1 MTSASKLRLLSFN
14 PNSIGKNPKR
24 SQIIQAIKKK
34 NANIILFSDTRI
46 STDIEP
52 LVRSEWGG
60 KANFASFTSQA
71 RGVAIFFTKNL
82 PIEIIED
89 SIYNDKSG
97 NFTVLNIKFESYVI
111 TLGCIY
117 GPNEDRPDFFKNVV
131 FCQTE
136 ICQQSSDFT
145 ILGGDWN
152 ISLRQDLDTFGYN
165 SENNK
170 NAKKCLI
177 EYIESLNLIDI
188 FRELNP
194 GTKRYTWRQ
203 FGGSKRARLDF
214 FLISSHLAPY
224 VDKTDILPG
233 LNSDH
238 SIPLLD
244 IDFTRFNKGRGF
256 FKFNNSL
263 LKEKEYVELVHFSI
277 KAVIMQYAEDIYTKN
292 YLENATPEQ
301 LQSVVCT
308 INPQLLLECLLLEIR
323 GKTISY
329 CAWKKKSRNAAH
341 TLALQRLEMAEI
353 DSDREPDNVQLR
365 VELNT
370 AKQEVEEFISKEAEG
385 AQCRARVQWHIE
397 GEKPSKF
404 FCNLEKYN
412 ALQKYIPQLFVK
424 HTSGE
429 EILVNDQNNVE
440 QEIYNFYRKLY
451 KSQESLQNISTIED
465 FLGPGH
471 NVKYPKLTNSQANKL
486 EGELLIEEATK
497 YIKQCRADA
506 SPGSTGF
513 TGGFYKFFWRNVKH
527 FVVNSLNY
535 AYETGN
541 LSITQKLGVIIL
553 LPKPEKD
560 KRFLANWRP
569 ISLLNQVYKI
579 LSGAL
584 TERLKPALETII
596 HPDQKGFV
604 SGRFLGEVVRNT
616 YDVVEYA
623 KSRKRA
629 GLLLLIDFEKAFDS
643 ISHSFIIKCL
653 HFFGFGFSFI
663 KWINLLLNDVSSCI
677 NHCGNIS
684 DRFKVER
691 SCRQGDP
698 ISPYLFIICVE
709 ILAIKIRDEKNVK
722 GFKIGNFEQKLDFYA
737 DDLTAYLDGSET
749 SLENII
755 AILDRFQLISG
766 LKINLSKC
774 KAVWIGKNRFSDQK
788 ICRNLNLIWTN
799 RFRLLGID
807 FDSDLALMDNNF
819 QNKLHEIDK
828 LFRCWKYRQLSPL
841 GRITVIKSMALSK
854 LSHVAMVCPLADP
867 NILKELKTM
876 AYNFLWKNKPDRI
889 KRSEAELPIEKGG
902 LNMPDI
908 ETFWSSLKLTWSR
921 RLMLPDCLW
930 QKILKA
936 NLLYVNH
943 DMMDIWFGG
952 PMLLN
957 LVAEKIT
964 NQFWKEIIKTFAS
977 LLEDIHFSHPYFF
990 YNFNVFDNKFFSR
1003 NEIELKSSDFMSLWT
1018 KKICQVGDF
1027 FDCSQTPPI
1036 LLSLEQINMKYNL
1049 RLNFLNYH
1057 RLTNLI
1063 KKSS

>member
-1 MTSASKLRLLSFN
+1 MTEKENKNTSASKLRLLSFN

-24 SQIIQAIKKK
+24 AQIIQAIKKK
-34 NANIILFSDTRI
+34 NPNIILFSDTRI
-46 STDIEP
+46 SADIEP
-52 LVRSEWGG
+52 LVKSEWGG

-71 RGVAIFFTKNL
+71 RGVAIFFSKGL
-82 PIEIIED
+82 PIDIIED

-97 NFTVLNIKFESYVI
+97 NFTVLNIKFENHII
-111 TLGCIY
+111 TIGCIY
-117 GPNEDRPDFFKNVV
+117 GPNEDNPDFFKNVV
-131 FCQTE
+131 FQQTLKCQE
-136 ICQQSSDFT
+136 SSDFT

-152 ISLRQDLDTFGYN
+152 ISLCQELDTFGYN
-165 SENNK
+165 AENNK

-177 EYIESLNLIDI
+177 SHIENLGLIDI

-194 GTKRYTWRQ
+194 GSKRYTWRQ

-224 VDKTDILPG
+224 VEKTDILPG
-233 LNSDH
+233 LSSDH

-244 IDFTRFNKGRGF
+244 IDFSRFKRGRGF

-263 LKEKEYVELVHFSI
+263 LKDKEYVELVLYSI
-277 KAVIMQYAEDIYTKN
+277 KSVIIQYAEDIYTED

-301 LQSVVCT
+301 LQSIVCT

-329 CAWKKKSRNAAH
+329 CAWKKKSRNAAQ

-353 DSDREPDNVQLR
+353 MSDKEPDNDQLR
-365 VELNT
+365 VELDT
-370 AKQEVEEFISKEAEG
+370 AKQEVEEFNCREAEG
-385 AQCRARVQWHIE
+385 MQCRARVQWHVE
-397 GEKPSKF
+397 GEKPNKF

-412 ALQKYIPQLFVK
+412 ALQKYIPQLLVK
-424 HTSGE
+424 RDSGE
-429 EILVNDQNNVE
+429 EKIINDQNKVE
-440 QEIYNFYRKLY
+440 QEIYKFYRKLY
-451 KSQESLQNISTIED
+451 KSQESLQNITTIEE
-465 FLGPGH
+465 FLGPD
-471 NVKYPKLTNSQANKL
+471 NNINCPKLTTSQAQKL

-513 TGGFYKFFWRNVKH
+513 TGGFYKFFWRNLKY

-584 TERLKPALETII
+584 TERLKPALESII

-604 SGRFLGEVVRNT
+604 SDRFIGEVVRNT
-616 YDVVEYA
+616 YDVLEYA
-623 KSRKRA
+623 KSRNRA

-709 ILAIKIRDEKNVK
+709 ILAIKIK
-722 GFKIGNFEQKLDFYA
+722 A
-737 DDLTAYLDGSET
+737 DNSMRG
-749 SLENII
+749 LE
-755 AILDRFQLISG
+755 
-766 LKINLSKC
+766 
-774 KAVWIGKNRFSDQK
+774 
-788 ICRNLNLIWTN
+788 
-799 RFRLLGID
+799 
-807 FDSDLALMDNNF
+807 
-819 QNKLHEIDK
+819 
-828 LFRCWKYRQLSPL
+828 
-841 GRITVIKSMALSK
+841 
-854 LSHVAMVCPLADP
+854 
-867 NILKELKTM
+867 
-876 AYNFLWKNKPDRI
+876 
-889 KRSEAELPIEKGG
+889 
-902 LNMPDI
+902 
-908 ETFWSSLKLTWSR
+908 
-921 RLMLPDCLW
+921 
-930 QKILKA
+930 
-936 NLLYVNH
+936 
-943 DMMDIWFGG
+943 
-952 PMLLN
+952 
-957 LVAEKIT
+957 
-964 NQFWKEIIKTFAS
+964 
-977 LLEDIHFSHPYFF
+977 
-990 YNFNVFDNKFFSR
+990 
-1003 NEIELKSSDFMSLWT
+1003 
-1018 KKICQVGDF
+1018 
-1027 FDCSQTPPI
+1027 
-1036 LLSLEQINMKYNL
+1036 
-1049 RLNFLNYH
+1049 
-1057 RLTNLI
+1057 
-1063 KKSS
+1063 